1 MVGERDG
8 WGIPYNNKGGQVPG
22 VGSRIEDRSTVKG
35 GQVHGLG
42 SRIEDRS
49 TVKGGQDLGLGSR

>member
-8 WGIPYNNKGGQVPG
+8 WGIPYNN
-22 VGSRIEDRSTVKG
+22 KG

-49 TVKGGQDLGLGSR
+49 TVKGGQDLGLRE